1 MKRILL
7 SLVMTLGLVV
17 SIAPNANADY
27 LKFPCGGAG
36 TYTVQ
41 RPEGIAVWSSDC
53 TGILIIDDSVKIIGP
68 MAFELSKLTSV
79 TIPNSVTT
87 IGEKAFWLSTL
98 TSVTI
103 GNSVTSIGD
112 EAFYNLL
119 VLSKLTS
126 LTIGNSVTS
135 IGAWAFSG
143 NSLTS
148 LVIPNSVTS
157 IGAWA
162 FYGNKL
168 TSLVIPNSVTSIGES
183 AFSNGSGIR
192 LKSLTLGNSVTSI
205 GASAFYGNQLTSLVI
220 PNSVTSIGASAFNA
234 GIGDSFLTSLI
245 IGNSVTSIGRY
256 AFSGEFLKT
265 VTIPSSIEA
274 PSYGSLIG
282 DINSSFGYYTIVIY
296 CGTKTV
302 NASWTCPTSSTGNK
316 SVEEILATEKAAVI
330 EKAAADAQARL
341 DEINKAAKDAVEN
354 EYWDTDSLNDGFA
367 KKFVLSKMAKNQGYY
382 VGISISYWA
391 EIQCSNKKLTF
402 LIYSTPLDIR
412 PQFSSSGV
420 GTALVKI
427 DDGKQIKTS
436 YLRMKDGSG
445 VSISNPKTLTAA
457 IIKGSDKFSIKISST
472 SKADTVANFT
482 IGNLESYAAK
492 FKSLGCPLK

>member
-1 MKRILL
+1 
-7 SLVMTLGLVV
+7 
-17 SIAPNANADY
+17 
-27 LKFPCGGAG
+27 
-36 TYTVQ
+36 
-41 RPEGIAVWSSDC
+41 
-53 TGILIIDDSVKIIGP
+53 VK
-68 MAFELSKLTSV
+68 
-79 TIPNSVTT
+79 
-87 IGEKAFWLSTL
+87 
-98 TSVTI
+98 
-103 GNSVTSIGD
+103 
-112 EAFYNLL
+112 
-119 VLSKLTS
+119 
-126 LTIGNSVTS
+126 
-135 IGAWAFSG
+135 
-143 NSLTS
+143 
-148 LVIPNSVTS
+148 
-157 IGAWA
+157 
-162 FYGNKL
+162 
-168 TSLVIPNSVTSIGES
+168 
-183 AFSNGSGIR
+183 
-192 LKSLTLGNSVTSI
+192 
-205 GASAFYGNQLTSLVI
+205 
-220 PNSVTSIGASAFNA
+220 
-234 GIGDSFLTSLI
+234 
-245 IGNSVTSIGRY
+245 SIGRY

-265 VTIPSSIEA
+265 VTIPSSIDL
-274 PSYGSLIG
+274 PGWGTQIG

-296 CGTKTV
+296 CGTKPGG
-302 NASWTCPTSSTGNK
+302 SDWTCPTSSTGNK

-354 EYWDTDSLNDGFA
+354 EYWNTDSLNDGFA

-482 IGNLESYAAK
+482 IGNLESHAAK